1 MARLVKCRGC
11 GNKVSRNAVCC
22 PNCGEPQKKKTS
34 LVSKLF
40 TIFIVFP
47 TLAAAIIM
55 SQSGNYGSSY
65 DKPVITKKKS
75 YPIHATYDVSKLT
88 DAKLLA
94 WAEKAKR
101 EVKSRLKDS
110 NSARFGKVYVHQKQ
124 KDVWMVCG
132 YINAKNS
139 LGAYICQ
146 QQFVSGA
153 SNDTTFLAS
162 DVTSGWSAIWN
173 KNCASKS

>member
-47 TLAAAIIM
+47 TIAAGIIM
-55 SQSGNYGSSY
+55 SQSGDYVSSY
-65 DKPVITKKKS
+65 NKPVAAKKKS

-94 WAEKAKR
+94 WADKAKR
-101 EVKSRLKDS
+101 EVKSRLKDPH
-110 NSARFGKVYVHQKQ
+110 SAQFGKVYVHQKQ

-132 YINAKNS
+132 YVNSKNS
-139 LGAYICQ
+139 LGGYSGE

-153 SNDTTFLAS
+153 SVETTFIAS
-162 DVTSGWSAIWN
+162 DISKNWN
-173 KNCASKS
+173 QVWNSNCTSKS